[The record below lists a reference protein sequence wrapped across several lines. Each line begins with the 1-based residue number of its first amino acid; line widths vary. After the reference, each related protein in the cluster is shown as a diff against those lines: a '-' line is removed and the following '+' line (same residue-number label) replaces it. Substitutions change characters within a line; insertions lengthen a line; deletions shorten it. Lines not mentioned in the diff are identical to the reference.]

1 MPDIRTIQLACGLPL
16 ILEPMPGVRSVG
28 LTMLLPAGS
37 ACEPEDRQGLS
48 AMWSELLMRGAGAL
62 DSRGQ
67 ADAWDRIGASRS
79 ADASTMHMRVSC
91 TVLGTRLHEA
101 LPLLADMVLR
111 PRFDES
117 SIGPARDLALQAIES
132 LKDDP
137 HERAAIIAK
146 QTHADPPLNRSGLGT
161 VEGLGAITRDDL
173 VRGWADRARPGGSI
187 LAVAGD
193 ADVLGGTGG
202 DDVARTLDALL
213 AGWRGAAAPVQ
224 VGRSATRGT
233 YRHEADDTA
242 QVQILAL
249 HEAPAERDPDS
260 RLERVVA
267 SVLSGGMSARLF
279 TEVREKRGL
288 CYSVSAS
295 YATDRDFGRCTAY
308 VGTTPERAQESLDV
322 LMAELERI
330 NTPAGAATE
339 EEVGRALVGIRA
351 GLVLSGESTSARASA
366 LATDHYRLG
375 RARSL
380 DEVAAQY
387 DNITPRHVNDYLS
400 RRSLGA
406 VTIVT
411 LGPTA
416 LRPPARVG

>member
-1 MPDIRTIQLACGLPL
+1 MPDIRTIDLACGLPL

-37 ACEPEDRQGLS
+37 ACEPESRLGLS
-48 AMWSELLMRGAGAL
+48 AMWSELLMRGAGGL

-79 ADASTMHMRVSC
+79 ADASTMHMRLSC
-91 TVLGTRLHEA
+91 TTLGTRLHEA

-117 SIGPARDLALQAIES
+117 SIEPARNLALQAIES

-137 HERAAIIAK
+137 HERAGIIAK

-161 VEGLGAITRDDL
+161 VEGLRAITREDL
-173 VRGWADRARPGGSI
+173 VEGWGARARPVGSI
-187 LAVAGD
+187 LAIAGD
-193 ADVLGGTGG
+193 ADVLAGTGG
-202 DDVARTLDALL
+202 DDIARTVDALL
-213 AGWRGAAAPVQ
+213 TGWRGEAEGVRI
-224 VGRSATRGT
+224 GTSSARGT
-233 YRHEADDTA
+233 YRHEPDDTA

-249 HEAPAERDPDS
+249 HEAPSERDPDS

-288 CYSVSAS
+288 CYSVGAS

-339 EEVGRALVGIRA
+339 EEVERSLIGIRA
-351 GLVLSGESTSARASA
+351 GLVLSGESTAARAAA
-366 LATDHYRLG
+366 LATDQYRLG

-387 DNITPRHVNDYLS
+387 ANITVRHVNDYLS
-400 RRSLGA
+400 RRSRGK

-411 LGPTA
+411 LGPTS
-416 LRPPARVG
+416 LRAPVRG

>member
-1 MPDIRTIQLACGLPL
+1 MRDIRTIDLACGLPL

-37 ACEPEDRQGLS
+37 ACEPESRLGLS
-48 AMWSELLMRGAGAL
+48 AMWSELLMRGAGEL

-79 ADASTMHMRVSC
+79 ADASTMHMRIGC
-91 TVLGTRLHEA
+91 TTLGTRLHEA

-117 SIGPARDLALQAIES
+117 SIGPARDLALQSLES

-137 HERAAIIAK
+137 HERAGIIAK
-146 QTHADPPLNRSGLGT
+146 QVHADPPLNRSGLGT
-161 VEGLGAITRDDL
+161 AEGLGAITRDDL
-173 VRGWADRARPGGSI
+173 VNGWAARARPGGSI
-187 LAVAGD
+187 LAIAGD

-202 DDVARTLDALL
+202 DDIARTIDRLFS
-213 AGWRGAAAPVQ
+213 GWRGEAEAVR
-224 VGRSATRGT
+224 VGSSTTRGS
-233 YRHEADDTA
+233 YRHEADETA
-242 QVQILAL
+242 QVQIIAL
-249 HEAPAERDPDS
+249 HEAPAERSPES
-260 RLERVVA
+260 RLERVVT

-288 CYSVSAS
+288 CYSVNAG
-295 YATDRDFGRCTAY
+295 YATDRDFGRCSAY

-330 NTPAGAATE
+330 NTPGGAVTQ
-339 EEVGRALVGIRA
+339 EEVDRALIGIRA
-351 GLVLSGESTSARASA
+351 GLVLSGESSGARAAA
-366 LATDHYRLG
+366 LATDFYRLG

-387 DNITPRHVNDYLS
+387 ANITPRHVNDYLT
-400 RRSLGA
+400 RRKLGL

-416 LRPPARVG
+416 LRPPTR